1 MDRIAIARRA
11 LNNTTSSS
19 RCSFLRRSNVVCC
32 NRNTLSFKSTR
43 CAHPS
48 IIRHQFSSLPTPSNS
63 SSLQSK
69 EESNNELAVDPY
81 ANLLPID
88 YTTSSVIKGEESQ
101 ILEIQLRPN
110 QMVRA
115 ESGAM
120 LYMTDGVHME
130 TSMGLGGSSSGGL
143 SSGLTRMMTG

>member
-11 LNNTTSSS
+11 LNSTVSSQ
-19 RCSFLRRSNVVCC
+19 CSFLRRSNVVCC
-32 NRNTLSFKSTR
+32 NRNTSILSTR

-63 SSLQSK
+63 SSQQPK
-69 EESNNELAVDPY
+69 EKSNNEVVVDPY

-101 ILEIQLRPN
+101 ILEIQLLPN

-130 TSMGLGGSSSGGL
+130 TSMGLGGSSSGSGL
-143 SSGLTRMMTG
+143 SAGFTRMMTG